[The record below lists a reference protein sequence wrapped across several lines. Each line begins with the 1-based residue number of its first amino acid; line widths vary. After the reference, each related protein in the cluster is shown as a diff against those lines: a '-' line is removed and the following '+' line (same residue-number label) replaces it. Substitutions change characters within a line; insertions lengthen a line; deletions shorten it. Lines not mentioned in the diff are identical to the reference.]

1 MPTFGYSH
9 NFYPPAPVVSVKFV
23 TAAEERSTD
32 TLSALID
39 SGADGTIVPVEH
51 LNNILAPTTREMF
64 VRSQWG
70 ERHQVLLYLVDV
82 QINGITLP
90 GVEVI
95 GDEIANEVV
104 IGRNI
109 LNKLRV
115 QLDGPD
121 EQVKIS
127 A

>member
-1 MPTFGYSH
+1 LSQRQK
-9 NFYPPAPVVSVKFV
+9 N
-23 TAAEERSTD
+23 AAQ
-32 TLSALID
+32 
-39 SGADGTIVPVEH
+39 
-51 LNNILAPTTREMF
+51 TRY
-64 VRSQWG
+64 Q
-70 ERHQVLLYLVDV
+70 LDV